1 MRSFP
6 LLLVMLLSLPLLAYK
21 PAADAGSAAE
31 VKPVAAAPTPACV
44 LRAGFD
50 AWEPYHYL
58 GQGLQ
63 PKPTGVGSV
72 SYAEQKQCW
81 RAATAAN

>member
-6 LLLVMLLSLPLLAYK
+6 LLLVMLLSLPLLACK
-21 PAADAGSAAE
+21 PAANSGPAAE
-31 VKPVAAAPTPACV
+31 VTPVAAENPPACV

-58 GQGLQ
+58 GQGQQ

-72 SYAEQKQCW
+72 SYAE
-81 RAATAAN
+81 